1 MSKKLKKWQMVEIQ
15 EMLRTEKEQA
25 RTKYIIN
32 SKIKEIKKLKKEIEA
47 YKELNKLQS
56 AIIQA
61 LIGKSR
67 IGKYISKCELSE
79 ALKCQKCI
87 TTKNTK
93 KGYRLR
99 VE

>member
-15 EMLRTEKEQA
+15 EMLRNEKEQA

-56 AIIQA
+56 ATIQV

-67 IGKYISKCELSE
+67 IGKYISKRELAE
-79 ALKCQKCI
+79 ALKGQKCI
-87 TTKNTK
+87 TTKSTK
-93 KGYRLR
+93 NGYRLR